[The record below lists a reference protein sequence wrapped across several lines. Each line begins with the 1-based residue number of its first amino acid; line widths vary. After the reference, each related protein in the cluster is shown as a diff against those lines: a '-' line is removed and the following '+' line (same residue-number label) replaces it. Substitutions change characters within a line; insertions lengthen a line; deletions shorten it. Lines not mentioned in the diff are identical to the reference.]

1 MRSQDM
7 AALFDWPGTHDPTAW
22 FTVPCALDFLENL
35 HPDGLEALRAESVSL
50 RAAADDLLGSVLPR
64 LSTQTDRH
72 GWMTTFKLPNAS
84 GPPLSAL
91 EIDPYQRALNRDFG
105 IQVPVTYW
113 PEWPNRVIRFSV
125 APYNI
130 LDDYHFLR
138 DAIMQMVGGHHA

>member
-1 MRSQDM
+1 
-7 AALFDWPGTHDPTAW
+7 
-22 FTVPCALDFLENL
+22 
-35 HPDGLEALRAESVSL
+35 
-50 RAAADDLLGSVLPR
+50 
-64 LSTQTDRH
+64 
-72 GWMTTFKLPNAS
+72 MTTFKLPNAS